1 MIEPRVI
8 DKANTETRSMERVT
22 NRRPDI
28 SIVIPLYNEAPSLRP
43 LMEELREV
51 LNETKRSFEIVFVDD
66 GSTDESF
73 DILRELHAQDPETTR
88 IIRFRRN
95 FGKTAAL
102 SAAFSRVRGDIVVTM
117 DADLQDDPHELPK
130 LLAALDEGY
139 DLAAAWREKRQD
151 GASKKLPSRV
161 YNAVVSLLTPIKLHD
176 FNCGFKAYRT
186 PVVRELKLYGDLH
199 RFIPVLAHWQGFRIT
214 EVPIVHR
221 PRRFGQSKYGW
232 DRMARGFF
240 DFLVVLFLTRY
251 LKRPLQLFGT
261 GGAISLSMGMILGV
275 YLSYLR
281 LFGPG
286 IGWRPALFLD
296 ILFIV
301 VGIQLISIGLLGEML
316 RNHAY
321 SSDDEYSVRTE
332 L

>member
-1 MIEPRVI
+1 MIGSRVFH
-8 DKANTETRSMERVT
+8 NTAVETDSSLHATGM
-22 NRRPDI
+22 RPNL
-28 SIVIPLYNEAPSLRP
+28 SIVIPLFNEAESVQP
-43 LMEELREV
+43 LTEELRQV
-51 LNETKRSFEIVFVDD
+51 LGEIARSYEIIYVDD
-66 GSTDESF
+66 GSTDNSF
-73 DILRELHAQDPETTR
+73 RVLEELRAQDPERTR
-88 IIRFRRN
+88 IVAFRRN

-102 SAAFSRVRGDIVVTM
+102 SAGFARARGDVVVTM

-130 LLAALDEGY
+130 LLAALEEGY

-161 YNAVVSLLTPIKLHD
+161 YNAVVSALTPIKLHD
-176 FNCGFKAYRT
+176 YNCGFKVYRAQ
-186 PVVRELKLYGDLH
+186 VVRELKLYGDLH
-199 RFIPVLAHWQGFRIT
+199 RFIPVLAYWQGFRVT

-221 PRRFGQSKYGW
+221 PRLYGQSKYGW
-232 DRMARGFF
+232 GRMARGFF

-261 GGAISLSMGMILGV
+261 GGAISLAMGLVLGL
-275 YLSYLR
+275 YLTYLR

-301 VGIQLISIGLLGEML
+301 VGIQLISVGLLGEML
-316 RNHAY
+316 RNFAY
-321 SSDDEYSVRTE
+321 RSDDEYSVRTE